1 MYRLVGIYQR
11 VRHLD
16 PKRLFIPAK
25 PSYTLEWEVPEDIPQ
40 GQGPMD
46 VEEEAP
52 ATIEAEFAPIPQELA
67 AASLLLTLDM
77 SSFEGLVNRRLEP
90 IGASFLFFSSTWLS
104 K

>member
-1 MYRLVGIYQR
+1 MEP
-11 VRHLD
+11 D
-16 PKRLFIPAK
+16 
-25 PSYTLEWEVPEDIPQ
+25 TLEQEVPEDIPQ

-52 ATIEAEFAPIPQELA
+52 ATVEAKSAPIPQEA
-67 AASLLLTLDM
+67 AVASLLLTLDM

-90 IGASFLFFSSTWLS
+90 IGASLLFFSSAWLS